1 MRLDDF
7 TATESP
13 AGSGRIRLE
22 TAVPDITG
30 AEDHRLV
37 IDGPDELVRNALS
50 EGEINIHI
58 DPNGTRRD
66 WYERYERVR
75 QQELERLAELATLD
89 RPQDLFKPLPPPPD
103 PESTILASLHRVR
116 GHGSVYVISNTIPL
130 VAGSAWTLWIP
141 PVCAC
146 IGVAFPAAAPSGG
159 DVSLALFINFSG
171 PVATSATPGPATEV
185 VTFST
190 FCLPFANFIPALSV
204 IAVTNSVAVSE
215 LAGATFFP

>member
-7 TATESP
+7 TAAESP
-13 AGSGRIRLE
+13 AGSDRIRLE

-37 IDGPDELVRNALS
+37 IDGPEELVRNALS

-75 QQELERLAELATLD
+75 QQELERLAALATLE

-103 PESTILASLHRVR
+103 LESSILASLHRIR
-116 GHGSVYVISNTIPL
+116 GHGSVYVVSNTIPL
-130 VAGSAWTLWIP
+130 IAGSAWTLWIP

-159 DVSLALFINFSG
+159 DVSLTLFADFT

-185 VTFST
+185 VTFSR
-190 FCLPFANFIPALSV
+190 FCLPWANFFPALSV
-204 IAVTNSVAVSE
+204 MAVTNSVAVSE

>member
-13 AGSGRIRLE
+13 AGSGRTRLE
-22 TAVPDITG
+22 TTVADITG

-37 IDGPDELVRNALS
+37 IDGPEELVRSALS
-50 EGEINIHI
+50 EGEINIRI

-66 WYERYERVR
+66 WYERYERAR
-75 QQELERLAELATLD
+75 EQELERLAGLATLD
-89 RPQDLFKPLPPPPD
+89 RPQDLFQPLPPPN
-103 PESTILASLHRVR
+103 PESSILASLHRIR
-116 GHGSVYVISNTIPL
+116 GHGSVYVVSNTIPL

-146 IGVAFPAAAPSGG
+146 IGVAFPAAVPAGG
-159 DVSLALFINFSG
+159 DVSLTLYADFA

-185 VTFST
+185 VTFSR
-190 FCLPFANFIPALSV
+190 FCWPWANFFPALSV
-204 IAVTNSVAVSE
+204 MAVTNSVAVSE